1 MIVMNGEEFL
11 TAQEACALLGV
22 KPATLYAYVSRGLIE
37 SYRQGIKRMRLY
49 RRAQVEDLTRLRRPG
64 MPAASSTDAAHAAPD
79 GEDAPQDD
87 DSTAWTSY
95 V

>member
-11 TAQEACALLGV
+11 TAKETCAMLGV
-22 KPATLYAYVSRGLIE
+22 KPATLYAYVSRGLLQ

-49 RRAQVEDLTRLRRPG
+49 RRHEVEQLTRLRRPEG
-64 MPAASSTDAAHAAPD
+64 ASD
-79 GEDAPQDD
+79 GSEDSLFGSARKEDD
-87 DSTAWTSY
+87 RAWIPY